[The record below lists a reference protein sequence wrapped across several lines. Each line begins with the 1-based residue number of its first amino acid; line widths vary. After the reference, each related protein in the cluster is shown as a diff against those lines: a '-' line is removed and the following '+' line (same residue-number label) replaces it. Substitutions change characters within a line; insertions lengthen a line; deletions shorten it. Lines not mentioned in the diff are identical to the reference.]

1 MDDLAM
7 RGGLINTNPAMFW
20 AIMIGALVLAIVV
33 IAGYWKVFSKA
44 GKPGWAILIPIYNL
58 IVMVEISKKPM
69 WWVILFFI
77 PFVNYIAMF
86 VIFIEIAKR
95 FGQSAGFGVGMALL
109 APIFWPIL
117 GFGSAKYEDAKL
129 SNSDVLDN

>member
-1 MDDLAM
+1 MDDVAM
-7 RGGLINTNPAMFW
+7 RGGLFEVNPGLAW
-20 AIMIGALVLAIVV
+20 AIIIGSLLLAIVV

-44 GKPGWAILIPIYNL
+44 GKPGWAVLVPIYNI
-58 IVMVEISKKPM
+58 IVMLEIAKKPL
-69 WWVILFFI
+69 WWFFLLII
-77 PFVNYIAMF
+77 PFVNYIFIF

-95 FGQSAGFGVGMALL
+95 FGQSVGFGVGMVLF

-117 GFGSAKYEDAKL
+117 GFGSAKYEDLKT